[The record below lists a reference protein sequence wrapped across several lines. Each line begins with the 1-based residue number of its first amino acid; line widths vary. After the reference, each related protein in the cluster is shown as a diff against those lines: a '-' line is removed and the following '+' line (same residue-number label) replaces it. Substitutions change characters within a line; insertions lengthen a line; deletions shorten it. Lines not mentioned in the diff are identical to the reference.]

1 MQVHLLLKWWL
12 LRCFFG
18 SHWKDW
24 KEKFEGDATLAKIC
38 SYRACIRRSNQ
49 WCGWKLRL
57 GVPGSLARLCDL
69 CVRVFVPKSLF
80 YDFLF
85 WGAKVYTR
93 PQTTIFVYTCIY
105 IYMCINIYIYVHI
118 YTQEKIYVILQ
129 FSTSINNTWNLSWYH
144 QNQRTPSFQGSRIW
158 GQLRWTAW
166 IRLRFE
172 WYPRGWWFRAA
183 GSTTGD
189 VVMEPWLVVWGYG
202 GS

>member
-1 MQVHLLLKWWL
+1 MRVKIKAWSTRESCKTVWFVRSRFCTKKSF
-12 LRCFFG
+12 LRFSFLGCQ
-18 SHWKDW
+18 SIYKTTDHH
-24 KEKFEGDATLAKIC
+24 IC
-38 SYRACIRRSNQ
+38 IYM
-49 WCGWKLRL
+49 
-57 GVPGSLARLCDL
+57 
-69 CVRVFVPKSLF
+69 
-80 YDFLF
+80 Y
-85 WGAKVYTR
+85 
-93 PQTTIFVYTCIY
+93 IY
-105 IYMCINIYIYVHI
+105 IYMCINIYIYIYVHI